1 MFEELREIRSKESTE
16 SEISL
21 SQNISK
27 AVDCEVVLQL
37 ESLTNEIKTH
47 WSGQRHNCLDR
58 NKMFQKKS
66 TQIKEK
72 RHYMDTLINA
82 GK

>member
-1 MFEELREIRSKESTE
+1 MLPSLYNTFNCRVFEELREIRSKESTE

-27 AVDCEVVLQL
+27 AADCEVFLQL

-58 NKMFQKKS
+58 NRNNVS
-66 TQIKEK
+66 KE
-72 RHYMDTLINA
+72 INSA
-82 GK
+82 